1 MTDVAKCS
9 DGMAARGLPPRKPYR
24 GPQPDPQNSSPYST
38 IMRRSSG
45 VSPSSISPS
54 CAAYQG
60 GAVGTAQ

>member
-9 DGMAARGLPPRKPYR
+9 DGMAARGLPPSKPYR
-24 GPQPDPQNSSPYST
+24 RTQPDPQNSSPYST

-45 VSPSSISPS
+45 VMPSSIRPLR
-54 CAAYQG
+54 AAYQG